1 LAPALF
7 PAPANGYIATMTTWI
22 VTPIKAPE
30 ACKTRLS
37 GAMTDAARRDLVR
50 EMLRHVVEA
59 ARATPRVEVR
69 ILGPSRHG
77 LTADIPL
84 LADPGGGLN
93 AALAAAAQA
102 AGAAGATRLVV
113 VAADLP
119 RLTRSDLQALV
130 SVKGEALAVAPDR
143 GESGTN
149 ALSLPLPTARAFRF
163 QYGPDS
169 FARHCAEA
177 ARLGLPL
184 QVIRSETLGLDI
196 DQPEDLAAI

>member
-1 LAPALF
+1 
-7 PAPANGYIATMTTWI
+7 MTCWI
-22 VTPIKAPE
+22 VTPIKTPE

-37 GAMTDAARRDLVR
+37 GAMTDVARRDLVR
-50 EMLRHVVEA
+50 DMLRHVVEVA
-59 ARATPRVEVR
+59 GAVPGADVR
-69 ILGPSRHG
+69 IVGPSRHG
-77 LTADIPL
+77 LAAEIPL

-93 AALAAAAQA
+93 PALAAAADAAVA
-102 AGAAGATRLVV
+102 AGASRLVI

-119 RLTRSDLQALV
+119 RLTIGDLRALV
-130 SVKGEALAVAPDR
+130 SVEGETLAVAPDR
-143 GESGTN
+143 AGSGTN
-149 ALSLPLPTARAFRF
+149 ALSLPLPAARAFRF

>member
-1 LAPALF
+1 
-7 PAPANGYIATMTTWI
+7 MTTWI

-37 GAMTDAARRDLVR
+37 GAMSDAARRDLVR
-50 EMLRHVVEA
+50 DMLRHVVEV
-59 ARATPRVEVR
+59 ARAIPGAELR

-77 LTADIPL
+77 LAADIPL

-93 AALAAAAQA
+93 AALASAAQA
-102 AGAAGATRLVV
+102 AGVDRLVV

-119 RLTRSDLQALV
+119 RLSRSDLQALV
-130 SVKGEALAVAPDR
+130 SVQGDGLAVAPDR
-143 GESGTN
+143 AGAGTN
-149 ALSLPLPTARAFRF
+149 ALSLPLPKARAFRF

-196 DQPEDLAAI
+196 DQPGDLAAI